1 MENGVWIRSG
11 KACGQGTDFGKR
23 HEQHHKAALDP
34 KTNAFYLRNP
44 ARDCVE
50 SKYSPQLKKCDFEDL
65 RQFIGLGF
73 DRHDVAAVQSICGDE
88 MFDWKQGVLEEIRK
102 RSSSSSPALKDKK
115 LQMVLFLFELVYDLM
130 LSSAGNISKSISES
144 PGFESAGLRANWVT
158 PRSAG
163 RFPMHLLGSS
173 SFG

>member
-44 ARDCVE
+44 ARACVG

-73 DRHDVAAVQSICGDE
+73 DCNTWQRFSPSVVMKCLIGSKACWRKSERDRPAAAQ
-88 MFDWKQGVLEEIRK
+88 
-102 RSSSSSPALKDKK
+102 P
-115 LQMVLFLFELVYDLM
+115 
-130 LSSAGNISKSISES
+130 
-144 PGFESAGLRANWVT
+144 
-158 PRSAG
+158 
-163 RFPMHLLGSS
+163 
-173 SFG
+173 